1 MSPLKRMAE
10 DLVNLKGWLAVGLW
24 CLIRDVYFAVCDLDG
39 NDSSSGGCVSLSVFL
54 GHWD

>member
-1 MSPLKRMAE
+1 MVD
-10 DLVNLKGWLAVGLW
+10 DLVNLKGGWQLACG
-24 CLIRDVYFAVCDLDG
+24 VYFAVCDFDG